1 MLGSFHRSSQKK
13 NPRTLALGHR
23 IAYYQRQL
31 TGILTEQIITGLVGI
46 VNSLTTFSKAIASAL
61 FRHVQSTTS
70 AKFLVVRLPGSVD
83 MIKALPDH
91 LFAGMPEAA
100 DALLPG
106 CK

>member
-46 VNSLTTFSKAIASAL
+46 VNGLTTFSKAIASASSGTCNPINNE
-61 FRHVQSTTS
+61 V
-70 AKFLVVRLPGSVD
+70 PGGQVTRQHGYD
-83 MIKALPDH
+83 
-91 LFAGMPEAA
+91 
-100 DALLPG
+100 
-106 CK
+106 